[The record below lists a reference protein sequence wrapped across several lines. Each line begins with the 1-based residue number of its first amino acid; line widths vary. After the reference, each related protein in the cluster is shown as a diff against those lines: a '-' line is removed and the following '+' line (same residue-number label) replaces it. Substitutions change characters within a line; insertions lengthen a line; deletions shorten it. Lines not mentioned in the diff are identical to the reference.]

1 MPSISSSSKFTKRSL
16 NKIKIPE
23 GEKSE
28 IIHHPYI
35 RGLKLKISCT
45 VCGGRVRKTWVLEQ
59 KFKNQSLKIR
69 IGEFPYVSI
78 KEAIKKAIELKTLM
92 ANGIDPRTVKR
103 QQQIEENE
111 NRIKERERKA
121 NDITF
126 KELCYRYIEEYAKIY
141 TINWEEYT
149 DRVHTYA
156 QSLYGKKIS
165 QIRMSDIQQ
174 IFNDISKEGKYATAN
189 LLLATLRTMFNKAIK
204 WGLIENNPTLGI
216 ELHKLQARERRLSY
230 DEIGRLLHVLCG
242 ETTPLIRDFALLALY
257 TGARKS
263 NVLEMEWDNIDFERK
278 IWHIPK
284 TKNGKAQNIPLTDEA
299 MEILQARKSISTSK
313 WVLPSATSES
323 GHLSHP
329 NTAWKIICKKASIKN
344 FRIHD
349 LRRTFGSCMSDAG
362 ASQKTISTALNHM
375 NSNSTMHYTIACM
388 ELVRQYM
395 SKATKIIRECAENY
409 NIYNTI

>member
-92 ANGIDPRTVKR
+92 ANGIDPREVKR

-111 NRIKERERKA
+111 NRIKERQE
-121 NDITF
+121 ITF
-126 KELCYRYIEEYAKIY
+126 KELCYKYIEEYSKIY
-141 TINWEEYT
+141 TTNWKEYA
-149 DRVHTYA
+149 DRVHTHA
-156 QSLYGKKIS
+156 QALYEKKIS
-165 QIRMSDIQQ
+165 KIRMSDIQQ
-174 IFNDISKEGKYATAN
+174 IFNDISKKGKYATAN
-189 LLLATLRTMFNKAIK
+189 LILLTLRTIFNKAIK

-216 ELHKLQARERRLSY
+216 EQHKMQARERRLSY
-230 DEIGRLLHVLCG
+230 DEMGRLLPVLCG
-242 ETTPLIRDFALLALY
+242 KATPLIRDFALLALY

-299 MEILQARKSISTSK
+299 MEILQARKFTSESK
-313 WVLPSATSES
+313 WVLPSASAS
-323 GHLSHP
+323 GHLERP
-329 NTAWKIICKKASIKN
+329 NNSWHRVCKKAGIKN
-344 FRIHD
+344 LRIHD
-349 LRRTFGSCMSDAG
+349 LRRTLASCMSDAG

-395 SKATKIIRECAENY
+395 SKATRIIRECAENY

>member
-1 MPSISSSSKFTKRSL
+1 MSSISSSSKFIKQAL
-16 NKIKIPE
+16 NKINISE
-23 GEKSE
+23 EKKLE
-28 IIHHPYI
+28 IIHDPDTI
-35 RGLKLKISCT
+35 GLKLKISCT

-59 KFKNQSLKIR
+59 KYKNQSLKIR

-92 ANGIDPRTVKR
+92 ANGIDPRAVKR
-103 QQQIEENE
+103 QQKIEENE

-149 DRVHTYA
+149 DRVNTYA

-189 LLLATLRTMFNKAIK
+189 ALLATLRTIFNKAIK

-216 ELHKLQARERRLSY
+216 EPHKMQARERRLSY
-230 DEIGRLLHVLCG
+230 DEMGRFLDVLCG
-242 ETTPLIRDFALLALY
+242 EATPLIRDFALLALY
-257 TGARKS
+257 TGARKT
-263 NVLEMEWDNIDFERK
+263 NVLEMEWDNIDFKRK

-284 TKNGKAQNIPLTDEA
+284 TKNGKAQNIPLTDQA

-313 WVLPSATSES
+313 WVLQSATSES
-323 GHLSHP
+323 GHLEHP
-329 NTAWKIICKKASIKN
+329 NNSWHRICEKASIKN

-349 LRRTFGSCMSDAG
+349 LRRTFGSCMGDAG
-362 ASQKTISTALNHM
+362 ASQIIISTALNHR
-375 NSNSTMHYTIACM
+375 NSDSTITYTIACM

-395 SKATKIIRECAENY
+395 SKATRIIMECAKNY

>member
-1 MPSISSSSKFTKRSL
+1 MSSISLDLIKGLL
-16 NKIKIPE
+16 NKINIPE
-23 GEKSE
+23 GEKIL
-28 IIHHPYI
+28 IIHDTDI
-35 RGLKLKISCT
+35 IGLKLKISW
-45 VCGGRVRKTWVLEQ
+45 VVRRGRLRKTWVLEQ
-59 KFKNQSLKIR
+59 KFKNQSLKIT
-69 IGEFPYVSI
+69 IGVFPDLSI
-78 KEAIKKAIELKTLM
+78 KEARKIARELKTLM
-92 ANGIDPRTVKR
+92 AKGIDPRAEKR
-103 QQQIEENE
+103 KQQIEENE

-149 DRVHTYA
+149 DRVNTYA
-156 QSLYGKKIS
+156 QSLYEKKIS
-165 QIRMSDIQQ
+165 KIRMSDIQQ
-174 IFNDISKEGKYATAN
+174 IFNDISKKGKYATAN
-189 LLLATLRTMFNKAIK
+189 LILLTLRTIFNKAIK

-216 ELHKLQARERRLSY
+216 EQHKMQARERRLSY
-230 DEIGRLLHVLCG
+230 DEMGRLLPVLCG
-242 ETTPLIRDFALLALY
+242 KATPLIRDFALLALY

-263 NVLEMEWDNIDFERK
+263 NVLEMEWDNIDFKRK

-299 MEILQARKSISTSK
+299 MEILQARKFTSESK
-313 WVLPSATSES
+313 WVLPSASAS
-323 GHLSHP
+323 GHLERP
-329 NTAWKIICKKASIKN
+329 NNSWHRVCKKAGIKN
-344 FRIHD
+344 LRIHD
-349 LRRTFGSCMSDAG
+349 LRRTLASCMSDAG

-395 SKATKIIRECAENY
+395 SKATRIIRECAENY